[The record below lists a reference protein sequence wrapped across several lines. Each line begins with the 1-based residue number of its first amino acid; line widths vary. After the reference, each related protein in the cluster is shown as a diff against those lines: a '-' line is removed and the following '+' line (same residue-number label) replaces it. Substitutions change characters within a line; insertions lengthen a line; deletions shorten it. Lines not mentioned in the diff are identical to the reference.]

1 METNDKNIHV
11 GHRQRLKDKVRESG
25 LKVLKD
31 HEVMELL
38 LTYTIPQKDT
48 NPTGHKL
55 LDAFG
60 NLAGVLNADYK
71 DLKKVK
77 GVGEET
83 ALFLSLF
90 TQVFELY
97 LQDKTKKDI
106 FLRDTKSCVDF
117 FRDNYSI
124 QNSEV
129 LYVICLNSM
138 SKFVK
143 AFEIKGYSDSGI
155 SLDIKQIAE
164 QITSKNIKN
173 IVLYHT
179 HPAGSVEP
187 SKQDI
192 IATNEILQICCLLN
206 VNLCDHLIFNETEHF
221 SFGASGWLHKLYND
235 CSKQFPNNANIKTMM
250 QNIDFVKDVKVNT
263 NDPRNFIKG

>member
-1 METNDKNIHV
+1 METKDKKLHT

-31 HEVMELL
+31 HEVLELL

-55 LDAFG
+55 LETFG

-83 ALFLSLF
+83 ALFLSLYP
-90 TQVFELY
+90 QVFELY

-106 FLRDTKSCVDF
+106 FLRNTRECANF
-117 FRDNYSI
+117 FRDNYTI

-129 LYVICLNSM
+129 LYVVCLNSM
-138 SKFVK
+138 SKFIK

-164 QITSKNIKN
+164 QISSKNIKN

-179 HPAGSVEP
+179 HPSGNVAP
-187 SKQDI
+187 SDQDVF
-192 IATNEILQICCLLN
+192 ATREILQMCCLLN
-206 VNLCDHLIFNETEHF
+206 VNLCDHLIFNETEHY
-221 SFGASGWLHKLYND
+221 SFGSSGLLHKLYLD
-235 CSKQFPNNANIKTMM
+235 CEKQFPNNKNIKQM
-250 QNIDFVKDVKVNT
+250 QQSIDFVKDVPVNLKQV
-263 NDPRNFIKG
+263 IEG